1 MRPSDN
7 HPLAPLAEDAYQRLL
22 DSIDPSAGISI
33 DEAHE
38 RLCEDDFSMEEAE
51 YAVEQLLNRGY
62 LYAVED
68 TLFVTE
74 AEDTSA

>member
-7 HPLAPLAEDAYQRLL
+7 HPLGPLAEDAYQRLL
-22 DSIDPSAGISI
+22 DSIDPPEGISI

-38 RLCEDDFSMEEAE
+38 RLCEDDFSTEEAE

-62 LYAVED
+62 LYAVDD

-74 AEDTSA
+74 PEDTPT

>member
-7 HPLAPLAEDAYQRLL
+7 HPLGPLAEDAYQRLL
-22 DSIDPSAGISI
+22 DSIDPPKGISI

-38 RLCEDDFSMEEAE
+38 RLCEGDFSMQEAR

-74 AEDTSA
+74 PEDIPT